1 MRKYKDKILHY
12 TVSAAIVLGLSIVMP
27 VKAACILALF
37 IGAVKEAYDTTRPG
51 STGFS
56 FGDLAADIAGI
67 ITGAILLQITT

>member
-12 TVSAAIVLGLSIVMP
+12 TVSAAIVLGLSIFLP
-27 VKAACILALF
+27 IKAACLLALF
-37 IGAVKEAYDTTRPG
+37 IGAVKEAYDATKTG

-67 ITGAILLQITT
+67 ITGSILLQITT